1 MVAHVDPAPYGAHA
15 PDRFVR
21 AMMAITR
28 RLPAS
33 WLGLRVSMPWRRLAI
48 NHLGE
53 RPIDTTVWNAR
64 VRLYPAH
71 NICEKTALF
80 TPQMFDVRERAALA
94 AAIER
99 CVAAGRTFTFVDI
112 GANAGLYSLYV
123 AERAG
128 PHARVLAIEPQ
139 PGIVERLTFN
149 LACNPGFNAVARA
162 VAVAGREGTVGM
174 VVDPRDS
181 GGTHLALDADETPAA
196 STVEVRCRPLR
207 AILEDAGINAID
219 ALKIDIEGA
228 EHLALAPLL
237 RAAPDDLLPRLV
249 IIEDRRWPI
258 DLYALMEQRG
268 YVKDAGAG
276 QNLILR
282 RGSW

>member
-28 RLPAS
+28 RLPTS

-48 NHLGE
+48 NRLGE
-53 RPIDTTVWNAR
+53 RPVDTTVWNAR

-80 TPQMFDVRERAALA
+80 TPQLYDARERAVLA
-94 AAIER
+94 AAIDR
-99 CVAAGRTFTFVDI
+99 CVTAGGTFTFVDI
-112 GANAGLYSLYV
+112 GANAGLYSLFV

-128 PHARVLAIEPQ
+128 RHARVLAIEPQ
-139 PGIVERLTFN
+139 PGIVERLQFN

-181 GGTHLALDADETPAA
+181 GGPHLALDEDAA
-196 STVEVRCRPLR
+196 QQTIEVPCRPLR
-207 AILEDAGINAID
+207 AILEDASVSTID

-237 RAAPDDLLPRLV
+237 RTGPDDLLPRLV

-276 QNLILR
+276 QNFIFR
-282 RGSW
+282 HPPW